1 MEVDAAAPGEA
12 ERAPGGAAAT
22 VAAPAPSAPRPAS
35 AEAAGRAEQVPLATA
50 SKRTSLRAHARR
62 PPGACVSRAQ
72 LMRLSAGP
80 VFPYCACRRSSSTKQ
95 WDIVRANLIPPAAG
109 SAGGRGGWEDGRGGG
124 VRHPGAGADACAA
137 CRPGRRA
144 GDRRGHGRCG
154 PFMAV
159 LPAGQGVGLGSGLRC
174 QQDRRS
180 KRMPGRSTCG
190 QLVQAGR
197 PGAVAWSFLGARCAV
212 PPPRVHAVL
221 CRRSQQRPPDQRRE
235 WRCWVAVCFVSVS
248 LA

>member
-12 ERAPGGAAAT
+12 ERAPDRAAAT
-22 VAAPAPSAPRPAS
+22 VATPAPSAPRPAS
-35 AEAAGRAEQVPLATA
+35 AEAAGRAEQVPLTMA
-50 SKRTSLRAHARR
+50 SKRTCSERTRR
-62 PPGACVSRAQ
+62 PLTARCGLRTRA
-72 LMRLSAGP
+72 LGGGHVVLHR
-80 VFPYCACRRSSSTKQ
+80 VCRRVIVSTRQRCVFQGSS
-95 WDIVRANLIPPAAG
+95 PPVAG
-109 SAGGRGGWEDGRGGG
+109 SAGGRGGWEGRRRGGI
-124 VRHPGAGADACAA
+124 RHPGAGADARAA

-144 GDRRGHGRCG
+144 GDRRGHGWCG
-154 PFMAV
+154 PFTAV

-180 KRMPGRSTCG
+180 KRMPGRSTYG

-197 PGAVAWSFLGARCAV
+197 PGAVAWSFLGACCAV